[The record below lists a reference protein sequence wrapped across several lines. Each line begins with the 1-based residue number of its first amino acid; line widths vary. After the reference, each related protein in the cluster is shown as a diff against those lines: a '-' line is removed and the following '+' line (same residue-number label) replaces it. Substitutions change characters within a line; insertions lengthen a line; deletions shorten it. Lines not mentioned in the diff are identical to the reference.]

1 MYLLTIYVK
10 QTNTEYFCEKRSKL
24 APIPK
29 YPYLLFVT
37 KRESGEKYGHKK
49 ICSGNYCYSLQT
61 TSTSNFHSEKA
72 VRGNWGIFEDG
83 TTRLVTNT
91 FSRL

>member
-1 MYLLTIYVK
+1 M
-10 QTNTEYFCEKRSKL
+10 QGKL

-37 KRESGEKYGHKK
+37 KRESDEKYGQKK
-49 ICSGNYCYSLQT
+49 ICSGNYCYTLQK
-61 TSTSNFHSEKA
+61 TSKSNFHSEKA
-72 VRGNWGIFEDG
+72 VRGSWGLVDDA

-91 FSRL
+91 FNRL